1 MLFDAQFFTGC
12 PTFEQYARR
21 NKTRNSLGRGLS
33 VFADIAMDVGIFKV
47 PKQELMTRSGM
58 SNRQLNYFGGV
69 KGISYILRK
78 SLTEGRGRMTTAQI
92 EGLSKIGIG
101 AITCSYDLALLRMKE
116 DPELLMRREAWET
129 GSFVSLEQ
137 EHEGCDVLMLTRPDG
152 GVEMHDLSINDMRVT
167 DWVEV
172 A

>member
-1 MLFDAQFFTGC
+1 
-12 PTFEQYARR
+12 
-21 NKTRNSLGRGLS
+21 
-33 VFADIAMDVGIFKV
+33 
-47 PKQELMTRSGM
+47 
-58 SNRQLNYFGGV
+58 
-69 KGISYILRK
+69 
-78 SLTEGRGRMTTAQI
+78 MTTAQI

-101 AITCSYDLALLRMKE
+101 AITCSYDQALLRMKE
-116 DPELLMRREAWET
+116 DPELLMRREAWEA
-129 GSFVSLEQ
+129 GYFVSLEQ

>member
-21 NKTRNSLGRGLS
+21 NKTRDSLGRGLS
-33 VFADIAMDVGIFKV
+33 VFADMAMEVGIFKV

-92 EGLSKIGIG
+92 ESLSKIGIG
-101 AITCSYDLALLRMKE
+101 AIACSYDQALLKMKE
-116 DPELLMRREAWET
+116 DPALLMRREAWKP
-129 GSFVSLEQ
+129 GYFVSLEQ
-137 EHEGCDVLMLTRPDG
+137 EHEGCDVLELTHPDG
-152 GVEMHDLSINDMRVT
+152 TTEMHDLSIQDMQVC
-167 DWVEV
+167 DWV
-172 A
+172 AIS